1 MGIFRHKKSKYAGSK
16 KKKVTR
22 KKKGKRFG
30 INKKR
35 KRNR

>member
-1 MGIFRHKKSKYAGSK
+1 MSIFKHKKSKHAGSK
-16 KKKVTR
+16 KKKVSR

-35 KRNR
+35 KRK